1 MAGSNRRRLRSLRTP
16 SSRSPSSSRAYPS
29 TPASAVVSTRV
40 AAASASLSRV
50 RSSAASDT
58 PSSSW
63 SMSTPLAR
71 APRPLGPASVLL
83 AAVSALAIARQY
95 SSPRPPMRT
104 TRTSTSSPHPLCA
117 TEASRSSS
125 PPFHSYAMTGNPLAA
140 AASEKNPSPAPT
152 SSRTPPTPLD
162 DNDPTSASAEVGAFG
177 SYRPACHPPHLVR
190 LAPTTST
197 LPPDAF
203 EPERWVSMSNGGSNA
218 ALTGY
223 PARSF
228 TFGMA

>member
-1 MAGSNRRRLRSLRTP
+1 M
-16 SSRSPSSSRAYPS
+16 
-29 TPASAVVSTRV
+29 
-40 AAASASLSRV
+40 
-50 RSSAASDT
+50 
-58 PSSSW
+58 
-63 SMSTPLAR
+63 
-71 APRPLGPASVLL
+71 
-83 AAVSALAIARQY
+83 
-95 SSPRPPMRT
+95 
-104 TRTSTSSPHPLCA
+104 CA

-125 PPFHSYAMTGNPLAA
+125 PPPHSYAMTGNPLAA
-140 AASEKNPSPAPT
+140 AASENNPSPAPT
-152 SSRTPPTPLD
+152 SSRTPPPPSRDPRPRAD

-197 LPPDAF
+197 TPPDAF